1 MCTYCWKK
9 LKHWGRHNRQFLK
22 PISTFFIV
30 MFQSPSLFWSSSYIP
45 FWRYV
50 VHQTHGHNGFKLFGD
65 LETSFGTENWSSI
78 ILVDFI
84 AFLYLEDKESK
95 NLITCAP
102 FPYFVYLCILSRYP
116 LYISPSPSFL
126 YQSFISPWLH
136 KVALS
141 LSLALTHWVHL
152 VFPILYNQVYHV
164 ELT

>member
-1 MCTYCWKK
+1 
-9 LKHWGRHNRQFLK
+9 
-22 PISTFFIV
+22 

-65 LETSFGTENWSSI
+65 LETSFGTENWSSK

-95 NLITCAP
+95 NLITCSLSLFRIP
-102 FPYFVYLCILSRYP
+102 MYSKYL
-116 LYISPSPSFL
+116 LYISAPPSFL

-141 LSLALTHWVHL
+141 LLHSALTHWVHL

-164 ELT
+164 GLT